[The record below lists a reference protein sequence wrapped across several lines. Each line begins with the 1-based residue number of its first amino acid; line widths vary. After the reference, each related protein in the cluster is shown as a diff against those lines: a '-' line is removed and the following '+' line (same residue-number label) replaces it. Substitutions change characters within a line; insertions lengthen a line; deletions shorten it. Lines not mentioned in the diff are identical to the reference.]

1 MMDRDCR
8 LMGVTWLLGRNK
20 TAYIPTV
27 SAVLRAI
34 LYSVHPPTPPYKC
47 SLDQE
52 NMPLA
57 VDSIQVQRAAAGVAS
72 SVSSSASSV
81 LLYFALALFAAG
93 QVAV

>member
-1 MMDRDCR
+1 
-8 LMGVTWLLGRNK
+8 
-20 TAYIPTV
+20 
-27 SAVLRAI
+27 
-34 LYSVHPPTPPYKC
+34 
-47 SLDQE
+47 
-52 NMPLA
+52 MPLA